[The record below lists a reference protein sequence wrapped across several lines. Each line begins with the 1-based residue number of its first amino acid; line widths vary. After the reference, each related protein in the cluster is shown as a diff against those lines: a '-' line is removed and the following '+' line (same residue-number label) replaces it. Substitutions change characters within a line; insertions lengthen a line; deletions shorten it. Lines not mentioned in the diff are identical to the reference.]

1 MTQTSATF
9 CPLCRNKNLCAVS
22 ANRSID
28 ECWCQTA
35 SFPPKAAVKELELDG
50 KSCICKSCLEKIKQ
64 ELELGITRL
73 E

>member
-22 ANRSID
+22 ANGSID

-35 SFPPKAAVKELELDG
+35 CFPPKAAVKELTDG
-50 KSCICKSCLEKIKQ
+50 SSCICQDCLSRIKQ
-64 ELELGITRL
+64 ELALGLKRV
-73 E
+73 